1 METLSRGIMKM
12 WWTVSSAELLVA
24 SLGRICG
31 GLSVFF
37 RRHVDPITRLR
48 RTEVLGPDDVADL
61 VGECFLVA
69 LQAAH
74 RYVPETDTALPW
86 LFGIA
91 RRLLAK
97 QRRKYVGNRR
107 LEIKVSN
114 AFPTFTAAED
124 DAIASALD
132 AASQAPIL
140 EEALG
145 RLTRSE
151 RDVLELVAYDGLS
164 PSEAAEALD
173 IGPNAAHSALRV
185 LVAQSALTSILLSRL
200 VLKKEANL
208 LSEMRRPELPD
219 LEIQVHPRRPVA

>member
-1 METLSRGIMKM
+1 VVDRSD
-12 WWTVSSAELLVA
+12 AELLVA
-24 SLGRICG
+24 SSAGSAEAY
-31 GLSVFF
+31 SVFF
-37 RRHVDPITRLR
+37 RRHVDPITRYAVR
-48 RTEVLGPDDVADL
+48 RCASPDDVADL

-114 AFPTFTAAED
+114 SFPVFTAAED
-124 DAIASALD
+124 DAVASAID
-132 AASQAPIL
+132 AAKQAPLL
-140 EEALG
+140 EDALD

-164 PSEAAEALD
+164 PSEAAHALD
-173 IGPNAAHSALRV
+173 ITPNAARLR
-185 LVAQSALTSILLSRL
+185 LSR
-200 VLKKEANL
+200 A
-208 LSEMRRPELPD
+208 RRAVRNHLDSATTVGAAQEG
-219 LEIQVHPRRPVA
+219 AGFAF